1 MSKHNSVKSSDVS
14 VEVNVL
20 SEQPHVNPATH
31 EGVTDATQIAVK
43 SDDSETNRKA
53 MGGGRADGLAMACR
67 APRVR

>member
-1 MSKHNSVKSSDVS
+1 MSKHSVVKSDVS

-43 SDDSETNRKA
+43 SDHSSSTRMSHGSGARTHARTD
-53 MGGGRADGLAMACR
+53 
-67 APRVR
+67 